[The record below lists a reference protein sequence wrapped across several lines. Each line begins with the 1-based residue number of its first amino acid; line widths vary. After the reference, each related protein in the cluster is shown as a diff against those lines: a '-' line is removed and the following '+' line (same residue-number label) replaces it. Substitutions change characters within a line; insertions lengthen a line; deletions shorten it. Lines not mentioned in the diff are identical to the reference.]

1 MGSCVHETRREVH
14 LGEKVVNSLEKGLIS
29 PASSIFVFRN
39 YLVAKGFLLSHT
51 WGYIKTKVETI
62 YRCFVSY
69 NVSVLV
75 GLLMIIS
82 LGSSGKV
89 LQLFFFYFFFFAI
102 QLHWCLSFLYIFGN
116 SAFFLCLN
124 WTLNLMATQK
134 CIDRNGTKC
143 CQMGWH
149 FTIWETDHYTEKNWT
164 QHALT

>member
-1 MGSCVHETRREVH
+1 MS
-14 LGEKVVNSLEKGLIS
+14 
-29 PASSIFVFRN
+29 FRCIAECCCGIQA
-39 YLVAKGFLLSHT
+39 LVAKGFPLHT

-82 LGSSGKV
+82 LGWSGKV
-89 LQLFFFYFFFFAI
+89 LQLLIFLLFRYPITLMSFFSLYF
-102 QLHWCLSFLYIFGN
+102 CN

-164 QHALT
+164 QYLGILFVS